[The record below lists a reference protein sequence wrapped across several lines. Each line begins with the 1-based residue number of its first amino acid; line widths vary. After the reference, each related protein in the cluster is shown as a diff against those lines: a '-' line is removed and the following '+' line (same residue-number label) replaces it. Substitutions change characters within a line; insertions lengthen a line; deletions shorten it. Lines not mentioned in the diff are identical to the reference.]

1 MRIAAYGGNGAHAP
15 AHTLPALISGYTSGA
30 DVLDIGVQLTKDGQ
44 VVVSSQ
50 AALAPLTGQGGTIP
64 TKTLAELRKL
74 DFSATF
80 RPPNAPQFRYYHR
93 QGHRLRLETLPTFLD
108 FLPEDVELLL
118 ELGQESCQDPVQREA
133 LATQVLQALISRDLT
148 KRVCLCSADQEI
160 LSLIRAEAPDL
171 GVLVVG
177 EGLTPAESLA
187 RVEGLAADGLVTSW
201 ESVADPQGQ
210 LTAFGRQLEARHQE
224 RPWRVGVALRPGADP
239 PPLTAEVY
247 RQLSGHGFIWSVA
260 TTSMLALMPLRG
272 KAAVM
277 VEESFAGKKVNLENF
292 NLGYAKAN
300 PYGQVFQDNG
310 VHVKIRDYDGPL
322 PETGSDPLENRL
334 TDLETKLMYT
344 AKDWPFYSGGG
355 LGLKRGIRGD
365 FVAEVDYQVQT
376 MGQATTLEM
385 AVLNV
390 DPGAHQA
397 KPPTTFRQKDSFF
410 DPHGA
415 PPYVGVEHDEQDGYR
430 INWNLGT
437 EYDNNQYGRSVGDGD
452 TPRGGRLR
460 LERRGP
466 YFSAYY
472 RNDVDAPDWVCVGVT
487 RNDSLNPVVYLR
499 CAGKRWRQER
509 EDGPGYS
516 PILANEFIFR
526 NLLITRYLR

>member
-1 MRIAAYGGNGAHAP
+1 MRIAAYRGSCTHAP
-15 AHTLPALISGYTSGA
+15 ENTLPALISGYTGGA

-44 VVVSSQ
+44 MVISHE
-50 AALAPLTGQGGTIP
+50 AALERLTGQPGTIP
-64 TKTLAELRKL
+64 GMTLAELRKL

-80 RPPNAPQFRYYHR
+80 RPRNAPHFRYYHR
-93 QGHRLRLETLPTFLD
+93 QGHRLRLETLPAFLD
-108 FLPEDVELLL
+108 LLPEDVELLV
-118 ELGQESCQDPVQREA
+118 ELGQESCREAAQREA
-133 LATQVLQALISRDLT
+133 LANKVVQALLAGELT
-148 KRVCLCSADQEI
+148 DRVVLCSKDQEI
-160 LSLIRAEAPDL
+160 LGRVRGQAPKL
-171 GVLVVG
+171 RVLVDG
-177 EGLTPAESLA
+177 EGLTAEESLE
-187 RVEGLAADGLVTSW
+187 RIDRLSADGLVTTW
-201 ESVADPQGQ
+201 ESVADLQGR
-210 LTAFGRQLEARHQE
+210 LTEFGRRLEARHQE
-224 RPWRVGVALRPGADP
+224 RPWKVGVALRPGAESY
-239 PPLTAEVY
+239 PLTREVY
-247 RQLSGHGFIWSVA
+247 AQLDGHAFIWSVGTA
-260 TTSMLALMPLRG
+260 SMLDVAPFLR
-272 KAAVM
+272 KAVVM
-277 VEESFAGKKVNLENF
+277 VQESFAGKKVDVEQF
-292 NLGYAKAN
+292 SLGYAKAN
-300 PYGQVFQDNG
+300 PYCEIFQDNG
-310 VHVKIRDYDGPL
+310 IHVKIRDYDGPL
-322 PETGSDPLENRL
+322 PETGDDPVESRL
-334 TDLETKLMYT
+334 VNLETKLMYT

-376 MGQATTLEM
+376 VGQATTLEM

-415 PPYVGVEHDEQDGYR
+415 PPYVGAEHDEQDGYR

-437 EYDNNQYGRSVGDGD
+437 EYDNNQYGRAVGDGE
-452 TPRGGRLR
+452 TPRSGRLR

-499 CAGKRWRQER
+499 CVGKRWRQER
-509 EDGPGYS
+509 EDGPGYY

-526 NLLITRYLR
+526 NLLITRYLH